1 MYAHGLVQEGRT
13 LQNLR
18 IGAIVSH
25 QRQDAAKEALL
36 NTARPMTG
44 NSLIDIHESVFK
56 LISVHAHST
65 KLSIT
70 SSSARDPK
78 AKLALT
84 LPPMTMEAHEK
95 VVRELVWGMC

>member
-1 MYAHGLVQEGRT
+1 MRCTRMA
-13 LQNLR
+13 LQSLR

-25 QRQDAAKEALL
+25 QQQDAAKEALL

-56 LISVHAHST
+56 LILVHAHST

-95 VVRELVWGMC
+95 VVGELVWGMC